1 MKREICSR
9 FIYSLKIKN
18 ILQKYIWYFDF
29 YSRFQGYFY
38 LGSEPHFYNIE
49 NNSYKSSEYIKIN
62 SALSKNGY
70 VEWNLLFDEIT
81 FKNIS
86 NSYMFNLNDKMAE
99 NAFNLGLIVGT
110 FEFQKF
116 IEENYFNELTNKGIC
131 RRTLINYFSEEKKA
145 KTKYYVYKC
154 NEAFKNKIYQNT
166 KLSYYALF
174 PKIEFIKID
183 LKSSL
188 TLDRYDLFEKINK

>member
-38 LGSEPHFYNIE
+38 LGPEPHSYNIE

-70 VEWNLLFDEIT
+70 V
-81 FKNIS
+81 NIS
-86 NSYMFNLNDKMAE
+86 NSYMLNLNDKMAE
-99 NAFNLGLIVGT
+99 IAFNLGLIV
-110 FEFQKF
+110 FLKKKKQKQN
-116 IEENYFNELTNKGIC
+116 IMYISAMKLLRIKVIKTQNY
-131 RRTLINYFSEEKKA
+131 LIMPYF
-145 KTKYYVYKC
+145 
-154 NEAFKNKIYQNT
+154 
-166 KLSYYALF
+166 
-174 PKIEFIKID
+174 
-183 LKSSL
+183 LK
-188 TLDRYDLFEKINK
+188 